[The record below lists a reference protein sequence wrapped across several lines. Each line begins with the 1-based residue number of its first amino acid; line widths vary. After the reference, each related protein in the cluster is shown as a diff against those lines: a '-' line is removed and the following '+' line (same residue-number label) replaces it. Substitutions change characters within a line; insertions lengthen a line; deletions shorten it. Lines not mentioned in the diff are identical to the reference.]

1 MLIKEFLPN
10 PVGPDKEGEYIKILN
25 NTDNSINLSE
35 WKIKDAS
42 SKIFSLSGV
51 IKSEEEIILPYSI
64 TKITLNNNGEGIT
77 LFNSDGE
84 LIDQLIYSGKAEEGR
99 IIMNQKIETHR
110 KDFESVGI
118 LNQEVLRPTKLVF
131 FTDFLIA
138 FILGLVVVYVI
149 LQLEKKRGEKLF

>member
-1 MLIKEFLPN
+1 MIVKEFLPN

-25 NTDNSINLSE
+25 DTDNSINLSG

-42 SKIFSLSGV
+42 NKIFGLSGD
-51 IKSEEEIILPYSI
+51 IKSKEEIILPYSK
-64 TKITLNNNGEGIT
+64 TKITLNNNGEEIA
-77 LFNSDGE
+77 LLNSEGE
-84 LIDQLIYSGKAEEGR
+84 LINTLIYSGKAEEGR
-99 IIMNQKIETHR
+99 IITNQKIETDR

-118 LNQEVLRPTKLVF
+118 LNQEVLKPTKLVF

-149 LQLEKKRGEKLF
+149 LQLEKKRGENLF